1 MDRHRMK
8 MTMSWIYQQRTTSDG
23 LTLRIHAHVNK
34 NGERERGREGDGV
47 MSKDVR
53 QNTLVYFSRI
63 WYYILAWLST

>member
-34 NGERERGREGDGV
+34 NGERERERGRWC
-47 MSKDVR
+47 DVER
-53 QNTLVYFSRI
+53 CATKHI
-63 WYYILAWLST
+63 GIL